1 VTGPSWLAGAFA
13 AAMIGIALY
22 CAGRLALSGLRR
34 RETEIDADGMHVAM
48 GVAMAGML
56 VPRLSPLP
64 GSVWEVVFAS
74 AAVWFGWQAIRT
86 RSGSARGGWRC
97 PYPVPHLVECA
108 AMLYMLL
115 AVPGSR
121 PAGAGAGMSMPGM
134 GGSPG
139 TTGEFPALAVV
150 LALFMVGYV
159 VWTTDQLASTARAR
173 TAGTAQNATR
183 DTAGPPRVPATLAAS
198 GRREVAAAGALGA
211 ATSTLVPAM
220 STLGA
225 ATSTLVPATSTLVP
239 ATSTLG
245 ATASWHQHAGASL
258 MLAPRLAAC
267 YKIAMGITMGYM
279 LILML

>member
-13 AAMIGIALY
+13 AVMIGIALY
-22 CAGRLALSGLRR
+22 CAGRLALSRLRR
-34 RETEIDADGMHVAM
+34 RETEFDADGLHVAM
-48 GVAMAGML
+48 GIAMAGML

-64 GSVWEVVFAS
+64 GSVWEAIFAS
-74 AAVWFGWQAIRT
+74 AAVWFGWQAIR
-86 RSGSARGGWRC
+86 ARGGSAPASWRC
-97 PYPVPHLVECA
+97 PHPVPHLVECV

-115 AVPGSR
+115 AVPRSR

-139 TTGEFPALAVV
+139 ATGAFPALAVV

-159 VWTTDQLASTARAR
+159 VWATDQLTSMARAR
-173 TAGTAQNATR
+173 TAVSTQSVTR
-183 DTAGPPRVPATLAAS
+183 DTVGLPRIPATVAAS
-198 GRREVAAAGALGA
+198 GRSSAAAGTLSTVTSTPSTV
-211 ATSTLVPAM
+211 TSTL
-220 STLGA
+220 STV
-225 ATSTLVPATSTLVP
+225 TSTPSTV
-239 ATSTLG
+239 TSTLG
-245 ATASWHQHAGASL
+245 ATASSREHAGASL

>member
-1 VTGPSWLAGAFA
+1 MQHTASGSRGEDTDVTGPSWLAGAFA

-22 CAGRLALSGLRR
+22 CAGRLTLSGRWR
-34 RETEIDADGMHVAM
+34 RETEVDADGIHVAM
-48 GVAMAGML
+48 GIAMAGML

-64 GSVWEVVFAS
+64 SSVWKVVFAS

-86 RSGSARGGWRC
+86 RSGSAPGGWRC
-97 PYPVPHLVECA
+97 AYPVPHLVECV
-108 AMLYMLL
+108 AMLYMLV
-115 AVPGSR
+115 VPGSR

-139 TTGEFPALAVV
+139 AGGGVAALAVV

-159 VWTTDQLASTARAR
+159 VWTTDQLSSMTRAR
-173 TAGTAQNATR
+173 TAGTAQNATQE
-183 DTAGPPRVPATLAAS
+183 TAGLPRIPATVAAS
-198 GRREVAAAGALGA
+198 GRPNAVAG
-211 ATSTLVPAM
+211 
-220 STLGA
+220 TLG
-225 ATSTLVPATSTLVP
+225 P

-245 ATASWHQHAGASL
+245 ATASWHQHAGARL

-267 YKIAMGITMGYM
+267 YKIAMGVTMGYM

>member
-13 AAMIGIALY
+13 AVMIGIALY
-22 CAGRLALSGLRR
+22 CAGRLALSRLRR
-34 RETEIDADGMHVAM
+34 RETEFDADGMHVAM

-64 GSVWEVVFAS
+64 GSVWEVVFAG

-86 RSGSARGGWRC
+86 RNGSAPDGWRC
-97 PYPVPHLVECA
+97 PHPVPHLVECV
-108 AMLYMLL
+108 AMLYMLV

-121 PAGAGAGMSMPGM
+121 PAGAGAGWSMPGM

-139 TTGEFPALAVV
+139 AAGAFPALALV

-159 VWTTDQLASTARAR
+159 VWTTDQLTSMARAR
-173 TAGTAQNATR
+173 TAVTAQGATW
-183 DTAGPPRVPATLAAS
+183 DTVGLPRIPATVAVS
-198 GRREVAAAGALGA
+198 GRSNAAAGTLGT
-211 ATSTLVPAM
+211 ATSTP
-220 STLGA
+220 
-225 ATSTLVPATSTLVP
+225 
-239 ATSTLG
+239 G
-245 ATASWHQHAGASL
+245 ATASSRQHAGVSL

-267 YKIAMGITMGYM
+267 CKIATGITMGYM

>member
-1 VTGPSWLAGAFA
+1 VTGPSWLTGTFA
-13 AAMIGIALY
+13 AAMLVIALY
-22 CAGRLALSGLRR
+22 CAARLALSRLWR
-34 RETEIDADGMHVAM
+34 RETEFDADGMHVAM

-56 VPRLSPLP
+56 VPQLNPLP
-64 GSVWEVVFAS
+64 GSTWEMVFAS

-86 RSGSARGGWRC
+86 RGGSTRGAGRSS
-97 PYPVPHLVECA
+97 YPVPHLVECL

-121 PAGAGAGMSMPGM
+121 PAGTGAGTPMAGM

-139 TTGEFPALAVV
+139 ATGAFPALAVV

-159 VWTTDQLASTARAR
+159 VWTTDQLRSMAR
-173 TAGTAQNATR
+173 
-183 DTAGPPRVPATLAAS
+183 
-198 GRREVAAAGALGA
+198 
-211 ATSTLVPAM
+211 
-220 STLGA
+220 
-225 ATSTLVPATSTLVP
+225 
-239 ATSTLG
+239 G
-245 ATASWHQHAGASL
+245 ATAGWHQHAGASL